1 MRNRKHP
8 LPQVLNEVRMT
19 GEEAKANEMPADN
32 HQFLGELALLI
43 ETVQQH
49 PYSRKKAEAAMLP
62 PMEASAASIPFNH
75 PDWLFEMKLDGIR
88 SQLMTAKSSSAIKP
102 QLKSEAPLPQHVAA
116 FLEEAFEQWPVQA
129 VLDGIVVLPENNAEA
144 NRDNLECP
152 VIFYAFDL
160 LWLEGFDLTQLPL
173 LHRKQI
179 LQQVL
184 PESGCLRISD
194 HIDEWGEDFYHLA
207 LSGRRS
213 GIFARYKFGAYQP
226 GRVSGDWLSI
236 DLAYDDVPVESSYP
250 EGLPADEE
258 VKETESKDMEVDGHL
273 LRLLKPGSYFH
284 KEERVSKKD
293 VINYYLDI
301 SENLL
306 PYLADRPFML
316 DQPGKHLLNDLHTE
330 KWINIFEQEDEIDG
344 RSRFYAIASGKA
356 SLAFLINRGH
366 YTFPTWNSRVN
377 SLAYPDWCVLTVE
390 CRQSFEKVIET
401 ATVLRQVLRSFD
413 IPSYPKTAANGLEVF
428 IPLGA
433 KYNFEQS
440 GQLAEMLVSLIAEE
454 IPGVQSAKSKNR
466 SATVQVTVGHS
477 LNRPKAALPAPYSLL
492 SSNGIALS
500 APLLWDEVVPG
511 LVPEAFHLKNM
522 AERLQSKGDI
532 FYPILGKGVDL
543 NHLLK
548 GLSSL
553 VG

>member
-8 LPQVLNEVRMT
+8 PTQGIFNPGPDAVED
-19 GEEAKANEMPADN
+19 ADANKVTTEN
-32 HQFLGELALLI
+32 HQFLQELQLLI
-43 ETVQQH
+43 ATVQKH
-49 PYSRKKAEAAMLP
+49 PYSRKKVEATILP

-88 SQLMTAKSSSAIKP
+88 TQLLTAKTSFVKP
-102 QLKSEAPLPQHVAA
+102 QLKSEVPLPENAVA

-129 VLDGIVVLPENNAEA
+129 VLDGVVVLPENNSVS
-144 NRDNLECP
+144 NREGLESP

-160 LWLEGFDLTQLPL
+160 LWLEGNDLTQLPL

-207 LSGRRS
+207 LSGHRS
-213 GIFARYKFGAYQP
+213 GIFAKYKFGTYQP

-236 DLAYDDVPVESSYP
+236 DLAYDDVHVDDSYP
-250 EGLPADEE
+250 EGITEGEE
-258 VKETESKDMEVDGHL
+258 VEEAESKDLVIDGHT
-273 LRLLKPGSYFH
+273 LRLLKPGSYFN

-301 SENLL
+301 SEHLL

-330 KWINIFEQEDEIDG
+330 KWINIFEQEDENDG

-356 SLAFLINRGH
+356 PLAFLVNRGH
-366 YTFPTWNSRVN
+366 YTFPIWNSGVN
-377 SLAYPDWCVLTVE
+377 SLGYPDWCVLTVE

-401 ATVLRQVLRSFD
+401 ATFLHQVLRSFD
-413 IPSYPKTAANGLEVF
+413 IPSFPKTAANGLEVY

-440 GQLAEMLVSLIAEE
+440 GQLAEMLVSLIVEE
-454 IPGVQSAKSKNR
+454 IPGIQPAKTKNR
-466 SATVQVTVGHS
+466 SATGMVTVGHS
-477 LNRPKAALPAPYSLL
+477 LNRPKAALPAPYTLL
-492 SSNGIALS
+492 SSNSIAVS
-500 APLLWDEVVPG
+500 APLLWDEVAPG
-511 LVPEAFHLKNM
+511 LMPEAFHLNNM

-548 GLSSL
+548 GLSTL